1 MAENKDWTGNNASI
15 WKTLGASNH
24 TDKERQKEDFYA
36 TDRIAIDKLAKAF
49 VIPHN
54 VYEPCCGAGDLSK
67 RLEQLG
73 HNVVSTDLVDRGYGE
88 GGVDFLLVNEMP
100 FDGMD
105 CCILTNPPF
114 KYATEMVEHALQIL
128 PYGCPCIFLMKT
140 TALEG
145 KSRYERLYRSGYLQA
160 IYQFTERLLFA
171 KNVDFEG
178 MIKGGGI
185 AVAYAFFVFTAK
197 RCDAPLIHWI

>member
-1 MAENKDWTGNNASI
+1 MAENKDWTGNKASI

-88 GGVDFLLVNEMP
+88 GGVDFFFVDKMP
-100 FDGMD
+100 FDEKD
-105 CCILTNPPF
+105 CCILTNPPY
-114 KYATEMVEHALQIL
+114 KMHLEMIEHSLQIL
-128 PYGCPCIFLMKT
+128 PEGQPCIMLLKT

-145 KSRYERLYRSGYLQA
+145 KSRHEMLYRKGYLEC
-160 IYQFTERLLFA
+160 IYQFAERLLCA
-171 KNVDFEG
+171 KNGDFEAMRKIG
-178 MIKGGGI
+178 GSSVSYAWYVFRKGAEQPPKI
-185 AVAYAFFVFTAK
+185 Y
-197 RCDAPLIHWI
+197 WI

>member
-1 MAENKDWTGNNASI
+1 MKENKDWTGN
-15 WKTLGASNH
+15 H
-24 TDKERQKEDFYA
+24 TDKERQREDYYA
-36 TDRIAIDKLAKAF
+36 TDSVAIDKLAKAF

-114 KYATEMVEHALQIL
+114 KYATEMVEHALKIL

-145 KSRYERLYRSGYLQA
+145 KSRYERLYRSGYLQH
-160 IYQFTERLLFA
+160 IYQFTERLLCA
-171 KNVDFEG
+171 KNGDFEG
-178 MIKGGGI
+178 MIKGGGS

-197 RCDAPLIHWI
+197 KCDAPLIHWI

>member
-1 MAENKDWTGNNASI
+1 MSNKDWTGNSNSI
-15 WKTLGASNH
+15 FKTLGASNH
-24 TDKERQKEDFYA
+24 TDKERQSEDFYA
-36 TDRIAIDKLAKAF
+36 TDSVAIDKLAK
-49 VIPHN
+49 VYNIPHN

-100 FDGMD
+100 FDSND

-145 KSRYERLYRSGYLQA
+145 KSRHERLYRNGYLQS
-160 IYQFTERLLFA
+160 IYQFTERLLCA
-171 KNVDFEG
+171 KNGDFEG
-178 MIKGGGI
+178 MIKGGGS
-185 AVAYAFFVFTAK
+185 AVSYAWFVFRKGAEQPPK
-197 RCDAPLIHWI
+197 IYWI